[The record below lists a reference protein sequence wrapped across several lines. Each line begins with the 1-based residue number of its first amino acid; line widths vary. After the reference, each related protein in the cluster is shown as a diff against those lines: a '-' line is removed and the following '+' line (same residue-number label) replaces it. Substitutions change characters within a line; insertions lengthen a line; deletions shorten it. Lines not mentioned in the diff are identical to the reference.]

1 MYEKEH
7 RILLPINDAINNDK
21 SLILLFRIEP
31 KYIKKVILGCRMSE
45 KKRHI
50 FMKSFPAMKFK
61 L

>member
-45 KKRHI
+45 KKDI
-50 FMKSFPAMKFK
+50 Y